1 MTNEN
6 DDNRPLSDLEL
17 EAVSGAGR
25 WVPPTHGNWW
35 VWKQDT
41 TKVTGTPAAFRG
53 GGDISSGIIRS
64 EVINGKRHFYKFDGK
79 KEHLVGIR

>member
-25 WVPPTHGNWW
+25 WVPPTHGNW
-35 VWKQDT
+35 
-41 TKVTGTPAAFRG
+41 
-53 GGDISSGIIRS
+53 
-64 EVINGKRHFYKFDGK
+64 
-79 KEHLVGIR
+79 